1 MDADEYKKLLKKFHK
16 LSDRHILVAE
26 ADMSYPDVQ
35 KVVNL
40 SDRIRKAGNELKTN
54 DKQKHSEYSNPI
66 IEFYEVEGQMDIFD
80 FLDTEQKKSKDH
92 L

>member
-1 MDADEYKKLLKKFHK
+1 MKCCKDY
-16 LSDRHILVAE
+16 S
-26 ADMSYPDVQ
+26 
-35 KVVNL
+35 N
-40 SDRIRKAGNELKTN
+40 KTN

-80 FLDTEQKKSKDH
+80 FMDTEQKKSKDH

>member
-1 MDADEYKKLLKKFHK
+1 ME
-16 LSDRHILVAE
+16 
-26 ADMSYPDVQ
+26 
-35 KVVNL
+35 
-40 SDRIRKAGNELKTN
+40 NEETNNNKTEDSNKTN